1 MRVGGVDVINYARFQ
16 TIINDNTTN
25 TGDDDDDDDEFEAAA
40 RREATRQIQAVMNIM
55 PFQQTEAYFEACL
68 RAPRIVAT
76 ESDPLLFLR

>member
-16 TIINDNTTN
+16 TIISDNTTN
-25 TGDDDDDDDEFEAAA
+25 TGDDDDDDEFEAAA

-55 PFQQTEAYFEACL
+55 PFQQTEAYFEASL
-68 RAPRIVAT
+68 RAPRIVQT